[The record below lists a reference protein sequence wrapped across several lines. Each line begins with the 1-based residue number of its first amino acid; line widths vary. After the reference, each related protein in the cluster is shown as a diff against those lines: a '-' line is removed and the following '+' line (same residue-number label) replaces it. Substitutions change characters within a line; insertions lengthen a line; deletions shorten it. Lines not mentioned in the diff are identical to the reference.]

1 MVRDSVA
8 SHVMR
13 LLLGVA
19 EQSGVPEH
27 ELAFIDGVRGPA
39 LDDDLMRFPT
49 SSLLRVWE
57 LIRAADPVGGGPRAI
72 AAADRG
78 RLHVWDYLV
87 TAGPTLASGFADA
100 GEYLSVICDP
110 TARISVVEDGPR
122 LTVGHDNLHTGTEV
136 DGTINEYALGLVLR
150 RARDAKGDGL
160 RPVRVDFA
168 HAAPQRHDHLGEVFG
183 TGNIH
188 FGQSGNR
195 LTFLDPESEPAAR
208 PFDPELQRVM
218 RMYARSILDSARPVP
233 DWRESFRTA
242 IGEALAD
249 SHGRGTSL
257 EEVAHRLAMSPRT
270 LQRRLAEYDTT
281 WREELEAVRFDRATR
296 LLRDTRL
303 SLQSIAGRLGY
314 TDHRTLRRAFQR
326 WTGQTPDAFRRAA

>member
-13 LLLGVA
+13 LLVGVA
-19 EQSGVPEH
+19 RESGVAEH
-27 ELAFIDGVRGPA
+27 ELAFIEGVTGPA
-39 LDDDLMRFPT
+39 VDDDLTRFPT

-57 LIRAADPVGGGPRAI
+57 LIAAADPVGGGARAI

-87 TAGPTLASGFADA
+87 TGAPTLAAGFADA

-110 TARISVVEDGPR
+110 VARISVVEDGSR
-122 LTVGHDNLHTGTEV
+122 LTVQHDNLSTGTEV
-136 DGTINEYALGLVLR
+136 DNTINEYALGLILR
-150 RARDAKGDGL
+150 RARDARGDGL

-168 HAAPQRHDHLGEVFG
+168 HTAPRRHGHLDEVFG

-188 FGQSGNR
+188 FGQGGNR
-195 LTFLDPESEPAAR
+195 ITFLDAESEPATR

-218 RMYARSILDSARPVP
+218 RMYARSIIDSARPAP
-233 DWRESFRTA
+233 DWRESFRGA

-270 LQRRLAEYDTT
+270 LQRRLAEHETT
-281 WREELEAVRFDRATR
+281 WREELEAVRFERATR
-296 LLRDTRL
+296 LLRETDL